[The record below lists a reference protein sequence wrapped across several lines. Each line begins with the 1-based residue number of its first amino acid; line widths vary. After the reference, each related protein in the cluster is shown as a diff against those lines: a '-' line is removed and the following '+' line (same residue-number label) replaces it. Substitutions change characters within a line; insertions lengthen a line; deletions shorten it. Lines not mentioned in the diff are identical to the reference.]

1 MGHELSGKVAIVTGG
16 ASGLGRATV
25 ELFAREGASVVI
37 ADVNAELGNQLAAEL
52 GGQARFKLTDVSNAE
67 QVQALVD
74 CAVSE
79 FGGLNIMFNNAGIS
93 CAMHERYLDDELSDF
108 HRVMGINVLG
118 VMLGTQRAARHM
130 AKHGG
135 GSIINTASIAGVLAG
150 FGVMTYRASKAAV
163 IHFSKSAA
171 IDLAEYG
178 IRVNAIAP
186 GSIRTPMT
194 SYGEAGMSPEAA
206 ARLRKAI
213 EVTTMKGQPLRRAG
227 KPEDVAHAALYLGS
241 DRSSQV
247 TGMLLPVDGGITA
260 GDPVNHLQE
269 IMTAR
274 AKALAG

>member
-1 MGHELSGKVAIVTGG
+1 LGQELSGKVAIVTGG

-25 ELFAREGASVVI
+25 ELFVSEGAQVVI
-37 ADVNAELGNQLAAEL
+37 ADVNAELGKQLAADL
-52 GGQARFKLTDVSNAE
+52 GKQVRFLLTDVSNAE
-67 QVQALVD
+67 QIQALVD
-74 CAVSE
+74 YAVSE
-79 FGGLNIMFNNAGIS
+79 FGALNIMFNNAGIS
-93 CAMHERYLDDELSDF
+93 CAMHERYLDDELNDF

-130 AKHGG
+130 AKNGG

-163 IHFSKSAA
+163 IQFSKSAA

-178 IRVNAIAP
+178 IRVNTIAP
-186 GSIRTPMT
+186 GSIPTPMT
-194 SYGEAGMSPEAA
+194 SYGEADMSPESA
-206 ARLRKAI
+206 ARLRQAMD
-213 EVTTMKGQPLRRAG
+213 VVSMSGQPLRRRG

-260 GDPVNHLQE
+260 GDPVNHLQQ